1 MATLSPGSRI
11 GAFPYEVIKALEEDP
26 GAMSE
31 VYLAKVRTPETGEE
45 SQVVIKIGLGQA
57 AEHSDFYQHTL
68 ENEVERLRRLKHP
81 GIVRIFPIQR
91 AGLRNLPYMAQ
102 ATGLAGDPWF
112 TVSEY
117 LPGGSLTALLAQQ
130 QGEIG
135 LALEITRSLAATLD
149 YLHSRK
155 QVHLDLKP
163 ANVLFRS
170 PPTAGRPVEPV
181 LIDFGIARDIGQ
193 RGLEART
200 LQYAAPE
207 RLPRNGGEAEPE
219 SLARPHPAMDLYALG
234 VLLYEL
240 LTGRLPLQARSQRNL
255 TALILQ
261 EAPKPPSTYNGRVN
275 PELDELVLRLL
286 AKEARERPTAEETA
300 VQLEALAI
308 RGGYLPRYPSS
319 AYLAPQSPRTRQPQ
333 QGSRAALLLFL
344 CLLLLLQWLFILGS
358 YRYWRTE
365 LDLTPNGWWRLWENI
380 RQIGSML

>member
-1 MATLSPGSRI
+1 MATLSSGSRI
-11 GAFPYEVIKALEEDP
+11 GAFPYEVINALDDHA

-31 VYLAKVRTPETGEE
+31 VYLAKVRAPETGEE

-57 AEHSDFYQHTL
+57 AEHGDFYQRTL

-112 TVSEY
+112 SVSEY
-117 LPGGSLTALLAQQ
+117 LPGGSLATLINQKQ
-130 QGEIG
+130 CDIG

-163 ANVLFRS
+163 DNVLFRS
-170 PPTAGRPVEPV
+170 TPLPGRPVEPV

-207 RLPRNGGEAEPE
+207 RVQSSSDEAAPE
-219 SLARPHPAMDLYALG
+219 SLARPQPAMDLYALG

-240 LTGRLPLQARSQRNL
+240 LTGYLPLQARTQRG
-255 TALILQ
+255 LITMIAQ
-261 EAPKPPSTYNGRVN
+261 ELPKPPSVYNRKVN
-275 PELDELVLRLL
+275 AELDALVLRLL
-286 AKEARERPTAEETA
+286 AKEAHERPNAEETA
-300 VQLEALAI
+300 SQLEALAI

-319 AYLAPQSPRTRQPQ
+319 AYVAGQSTVLRAPRQP
-333 QGSRAALLLFL
+333 GRRVLLFF
-344 CLLLLLQWLFILGS
+344 LLLLVLLQGLWILGS
-358 YRYWRTE
+358 YRYWHTE
-365 LDLTPNGWWRLWENI
+365 LDLTRDGWRQLWENL